1 MPTKIYFV
9 EKSINFNSY
18 SLDNHI
24 ISGAEKILINISNEL
39 AKHKNLVVKV
49 FNNTLEDKNI
59 NNVYWHNL
67 KNINK
72 HESPDFLIA
81 MSDANLLSLIKCK
94 NKYLWSHSV
103 QTFEKFIRK
112 NQLLPFIKNKPI
124 MILEGSYHFENRSFF
139 TSFFGKKILPVAVD
153 YDFIKSKVDENFLP
167 QKNAIFTTRS
177 DRNLKFL
184 LDCWIKIFDK
194 SNDSKLYINPP
205 YELNEQEI
213 KNNVKLRTKGN
224 KLDLINDLMNSKVM
238 LNPGHKGEVFCL
250 AAEEARELCLP
261 IVTMGYGALK
271 ERVEHGVTGYIAKN
285 INEFIEYSVKLLNN
299 DDLYFKIKKNLIK
312 RRNSR
317 SYLNVADDLLN
328 ILKINN

>member
-94 NKYLWSHSV
+94 NKYLWC
-103 QTFEKFIRK
+103 RK
-112 NQLLPFIKNKPI
+112 CYQRKYRK
-124 MILEGSYHFENRSFF
+124 
-139 TSFFGKKILPVAVD
+139 
-153 YDFIKSKVDENFLP
+153 
-167 QKNAIFTTRS
+167 
-177 DRNLKFL
+177 
-184 LDCWIKIFDK
+184 
-194 SNDSKLYINPP
+194 
-205 YELNEQEI
+205 
-213 KNNVKLRTKGN
+213 
-224 KLDLINDLMNSKVM
+224 
-238 LNPGHKGEVFCL
+238 
-250 AAEEARELCLP
+250 
-261 IVTMGYGALK
+261 
-271 ERVEHGVTGYIAKN
+271 
-285 INEFIEYSVKLLNN
+285 
-299 DDLYFKIKKNLIK
+299 
-312 RRNSR
+312 
-317 SYLNVADDLLN
+317 
-328 ILKINN
+328 